1 LIVRTTSGRVEGR
14 DGGGLTICRG
24 IPFAA
29 PPVGAARFAA
39 PQPPEPWEGV
49 RDAAEFGPPAPQEG
63 AEPAGDEWLTV
74 NVWTPDPDPAARR
87 PVLVWIHGGAY
98 VSGASNRPIYDPGNL
113 VRQGDVVVVT
123 LNYRLGV
130 EGFAVL
136 EGAPANRGLLD
147 QIAALR
153 WVHENIASFGGD
165 PEQVTVFGES
175 AGGGS
180 VAALLAMPAA
190 RGLFR
195 RAIAQSVPGTYF
207 GLELAA
213 GVGAAIATELGRRP
227 SVEDLTSVAPG
238 DLVAAAASVQTKQP
252 AYAWGT
258 LAHHDT
264 LFAPV
269 VDGESLPSTPWAAL
283 KAGAAR
289 EVDLIAGHN
298 RDEWRMMLALGDRA
312 GPIGDDDVEHAL
324 RWFGM
329 GRDYRAAYPA
339 ASAEDLLVTIHSDWL
354 FRMPSYQLAEA
365 QAAGGGRA
373 FLYELTFGVP
383 LLGACHALDLPL
395 LFGHFDVDLG
405 ARLLAGADRAGASS
419 VGDAMR
425 RAWTAFARTG
435 DPGWPA
441 FDPAT
446 RPTRIFD
453 VDGGVGRYPEEISRR
468 LWAGYE
474 FPVMSSTSTG

>member
-1 LIVRTTSGRVEGR
+1 MAIDVF
-14 DGGGLTICRG
+14 RG
-24 IPFAA
+24 IPYAA

-39 PQPPEPWEGV
+39 PQPPEPWSGV
-49 RDAAEFGPPAPQEG
+49 RDFAKFGPPAPQEG
-63 AEPAGDEWLTV
+63 VAPSGDGWLTV

-98 VSGASNRPIYDPGNL
+98 VSGASSRPIYDPSTI
-113 VRQGDVVVVT
+113 VREGDVVVVT
-123 LNYRLGV
+123 LNYRLGA
-130 EGFAVL
+130 EGFAVI

-147 QIAALR
+147 QIAALS
-153 WVHENIASFGGD
+153 WVRENIASFGGD
-165 PEQVTVFGES
+165 PDQVTVFGES
-175 AGGGS
+175 AGAGS
-180 VAALLAMPAA
+180 IAALLAMPAA

-207 GLELAA
+207 GVELAA
-213 GVGAAIATELGRRP
+213 QVGAAIAGELGRRP
-227 SVEDLTSVAPG
+227 HVEDLTSVAPG
-238 DLVAAAASVQTKQP
+238 DLVAAAASVQSKQR
-252 AYAWGT
+252 AYAWGP

-269 VDGESLPSTPWAAL
+269 VDGEFLPSTPWAAL
-283 KAGAAR
+283 REGAAR
-289 EVDLIAGHN
+289 EVDLIVGHT
-298 RDEWRMMLALGDRA
+298 RDEWRMMLALSGRA
-312 GPIGDDDVEHAL
+312 GRVGDDDVAHAL

-339 ASAEDLLVTIHSDWL
+339 ASAEELLVLINSDWL
-354 FRMPSYQLAEA
+354 FRMPSYRLAEA

-383 LLGACHALDLPL
+383 DLGACHALDLPL

-405 ARLLAGADRAGASS
+405 ARLLAGADVTGAAR

-435 DPGWPA
+435 DPGWPV

-446 RPTRIFD
+446 RLTRVFGGFD
-453 VDGGVGRYPEEISRR
+453 AEGDVRPYPEEISRR

-474 FPVMSSTSTG
+474 FPVMSSTTTG

>member
-1 LIVRTTSGRVEGR
+1 LIVRTTSGPVRGR
-14 DGGGLTICRG
+14 DEHGLTVFRG

-29 PPVGAARFAA
+29 PPVGVARFAA
-39 PQPPEPWEGV
+39 PLPPEPWAGV
-49 RDAAEFGPPAPQEG
+49 RDAVEFGPPAPQEG
-63 AEPAGDEWLTV
+63 AESSGPEWLTV

-98 VSGASNRPIYDPGNL
+98 VSGASNRPIYDPRHL
-113 VRQGDVVVVT
+113 VRAGDVVVVT

-147 QIAALR
+147 QVVALR
-153 WVHENIASFGGD
+153 WVRDNIASFGGD
-165 PEQVTVFGES
+165 PDQVTVFGES

-213 GVGAAIATELGRRP
+213 GVGAAIARELGRRP
-227 SVEDLTSVAPG
+227 RAGELASVAPE

-252 AYAWGT
+252 SYAWGT

-283 KAGAAR
+283 QAGAAR
-289 EVDLIAGHN
+289 EVDLIVGHN
-298 RDEWRMMLALGDRA
+298 RDEWRMMLALGGRV
-312 GPIGDDDVEHAL
+312 GQIGDDDVEHAL

-339 ASAEDLLVTIHSDWL
+339 ASAEELLVLIRSDWL
-354 FRMPSYQLAEA
+354 FRMPSYQMAEA

-383 LLGACHALDLPL
+383 FLGACHALDLPL

-405 ARLLAGADRAGASS
+405 ARLLARADRAGASS
-419 VGDAMR
+419 VGGAMR

-446 RPTRIFD
+446 RSTRVFD
-453 VDGGVGRYPEEISRR
+453 VDGDVRSYPEEISRR

-474 FPVMSSTSTG
+474 FPVMSSTTTG

>member
-1 LIVRTTSGRVEGR
+1 MIVRTTSGRIAGR
-14 DGGGLTICRG
+14 DVFLG

-39 PQPPEPWEGV
+39 PQPPEPWDGV
-49 RDAAEFGPPAPQEG
+49 RDAVDFGPPAPQEG
-63 AEPAGDEWLTV
+63 IEAGGDEWLTL
-74 NVWTPDPDPAARR
+74 NVWTPAADPAARR

-98 VSGASNRPIYDPGNL
+98 VSGASNRPIYDPRHL
-113 VRQGDVVVVT
+113 VREGDVVVVT

-153 WVHENIASFGGD
+153 WVRENIASFGGD

-190 RGLFR
+190 GGLFR

-207 GLELAA
+207 GVELAA
-213 GVGAAIATELGRRP
+213 GVGAAIAGELGRRP
-227 SVEDLTSVAPG
+227 RAEDLASVAPG

-252 AYAWGT
+252 SYAWGQ

-283 KAGAAR
+283 RAGAAR
-289 EVDLIAGHN
+289 EVDLIVGHN
-298 RDEWRMMLALGDRA
+298 RDEWRMMLAHSGRA
-312 GPIGDDDVEHAL
+312 GRVGDDDVEQAL

-339 ASAEDLLVTIHSDWL
+339 APAEDLLVLIKSDWL

-365 QAAGGGRA
+365 KAAGGGRA

-383 LLGACHALDLPL
+383 FLGACHALDLPL

-405 ARLLAGADRAGASS
+405 AHLLARADRADVIA
-419 VGDAMR
+419 VGGAMR
-425 RAWTAFARTG
+425 RAWTDFARTG

-446 RPTRIFD
+446 RPTRVFD
-453 VDGGVGRYPEEISRR
+453 VDGGVRPYPEEISRR

-474 FPVMSSTSTG
+474 FPVMSSTTTG